1 MNLDGEG
8 ELGGKEEEKR
18 GKEREGKVRGRVVEM
33 KGVRKKE
40 MERNGRKMGNKT
52 GEREKKYNNNILA
65 HLEVGE

>member
-1 MNLDGEG
+1 
-8 ELGGKEEEKR
+8 
-18 GKEREGKVRGRVVEM
+18 M

-52 GEREKKYNNNILA
+52 GEREKKYNNNNLA